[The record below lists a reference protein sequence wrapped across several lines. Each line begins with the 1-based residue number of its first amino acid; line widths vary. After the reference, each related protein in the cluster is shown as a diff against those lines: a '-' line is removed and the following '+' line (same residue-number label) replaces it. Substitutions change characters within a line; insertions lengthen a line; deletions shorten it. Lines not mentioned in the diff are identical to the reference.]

1 MPEYLLMKSG
11 QRVGKISW
19 NPAMA
24 TFQMDLQTYRFGTTY
39 REWSDP
45 TRLLGFARRVYATPE
60 GAMDW
65 TLLASFL
72 IADRDANPPSPLPPP
87 DLILA
92 ASKPRMEA
100 PDYRQARQALERT
113 EKLTNRI
120 RSFVTRTLTNGVTR
134 SFAEAR
140 CRQ

>member
-100 PDYRQARQALERT
+100 PDYRKARQALERT
-113 EKLTNRI
+113 EKVGHRLRSYITRHLTDRAKSAFSV
-120 RSFVTRTLTNGVTR
+120 R
-134 SFAEAR
+134 
-140 CRQ
+140 